1 MTAVRLSKS
10 PQSDSIQFLQWGDR
24 VVSDRLVIA
33 LDAMGGDRAPEVV
46 VEGAEIARERFP
58 DIRFLMFGDQPR
70 LERLVQSHPK
80 LAAVTDYRHTTEV
93 VSNEDKPSIALRSA
107 RESSM
112 RLAIN
117 AVRDGDASCVVSAGN
132 TGALMAIAK
141 FVLKTL
147 PGITRPAITTYYPTM
162 RGESCMLDLGAN
174 VQCDAEN
181 LVQFAVMGEVFAR
194 TVLGIDKPTIGL
206 LNVGVEALK
215 GRDEV
220 REAAAILNE
229 TPLPIEFMGFVE
241 GDDIPAGTVDVIVT
255 DGFTG
260 NVALKTAEGM
270 TKLYT
275 SFLKDAFR
283 SSFAAKVGYLFIR
296 RALDNLRQRTDP
308 RKYNGAMLLGL
319 NGIVIKSH
327 GGTDSIGFANAIGV
341 GVDMTQHGFIDKIK
355 QDFERLKAAQ
365 IEQKKAAV
373 S

>member
-1 MTAVRLSKS
+1 
-10 PQSDSIQFLQWGDR
+10 
-24 VVSDRLVIA
+24 
-33 LDAMGGDRAPEVV
+33 
-46 VEGAEIARERFP
+46 
-58 DIRFLMFGDQPR
+58 
-70 LERLVQSHPK
+70 
-80 LAAVTDYRHTTEV
+80 
-93 VSNEDKPSIALRSA
+93 
-107 RESSM
+107 
-112 RLAIN
+112 
-117 AVRDGDASCVVSAGN
+117 
-132 TGALMAIAK
+132 
-141 FVLKTL
+141 
-147 PGITRPAITTYYPTM
+147 
-162 RGESCMLDLGAN
+162 
-174 VQCDAEN
+174 
-181 LVQFAVMGEVFAR
+181 VFAR

>member
-1 MTAVRLSKS
+1 M
-10 PQSDSIQFLQWGDR
+10 
-24 VVSDRLVIA
+24 SDRLVIA

>member
-1 MTAVRLSKS
+1 
-10 PQSDSIQFLQWGDR
+10 
-24 VVSDRLVIA
+24 
-33 LDAMGGDRAPEVV
+33 MGGDRAPEVV

-373 S
+373 Y

>member
-1 MTAVRLSKS
+1 
-10 PQSDSIQFLQWGDR
+10 
-24 VVSDRLVIA
+24 
-33 LDAMGGDRAPEVV
+33 MGGDRAPEVV

-141 FVLKTL
+141 FVLQTL

>member
-1 MTAVRLSKS
+1 LSKS
-10 PQSDSIQFLQWGDR
+10 PQSDSIQFLQSGDR

-70 LERLVQSHPK
+70 LEMLVQSHPK

-327 GGTDSIGFANAIGV
+327 GGTDSVGFANAIGV